1 MTGGYWYDPTIKK
14 WIRGGEQIISYLGKH
29 LEQAHLLGI
38 SSIIHEPLLPG
49 SGKTE
54 TVMSATGKAQRAE
67 VVKWRDTRCAKIL
80 GTTQLDTSY
89 YRGKSLVT
97 SMGEQVGLNG
107 HVIFQRSGKMSIG
120 RICEIL
126 VSPNTGTTVERVA
139 LQHFSFGP
147 ALHPSLFLP
156 CLELMSDEIVLTA
169 ADIVCTVNVQHN
181 CIDSKCANMCQQRM
195 CQEWIVTVRMKAV
208 VEHQPTP
215 HYFLN
220 TYSIHNC
227 NLIQM
232 AIPETLRETPLRV
245 TNPAEVRTLAVQQMR
260 DKKSA
265 KKVGEV
271 PPSQE
276 ANAVEEGVQS
286 MTKPAPAFDRA
297 PTKSSA
303 ATKSRAKA
311 SSMRGKRKAASSI
324 VEQAVDGP
332 SRQQPSFSI
341 QQNLMVPSHQFVPS
355 QVLYHP
361 LPLQMGPPQTSYHP
375 PLLPL
380 LSYPNAGPPR
390 LQDMH
395 LPPAHS
401 THAVPFPGSQPP
413 PTTHHPHPTSS
424 VHFMQ
429 VTPQGYHQSHYLHQ
443 PTPAQAG
450 PQAGTMQHAVSY
462 CMSPQHTYPQ
472 P

>member
-1 MTGGYWYDPTIKK
+1 
-14 WIRGGEQIISYLGKH
+14 
-29 LEQAHLLGI
+29 
-38 SSIIHEPLLPG
+38 
-49 SGKTE
+49 
-54 TVMSATGKAQRAE
+54 
-67 VVKWRDTRCAKIL
+67 
-80 GTTQLDTSY
+80 
-89 YRGKSLVT
+89 
-97 SMGEQVGLNG
+97 
-107 HVIFQRSGKMSIG
+107 
-120 RICEIL
+120 
-126 VSPNTGTTVERVA
+126 
-139 LQHFSFGP
+139 
-147 ALHPSLFLP
+147 
-156 CLELMSDEIVLTA
+156 
-169 ADIVCTVNVQHN
+169 
-181 CIDSKCANMCQQRM
+181 MCQQRM
-195 CQEWIVTVRMKAV
+195 CQEQIVTAQTKAV

-232 AIPETLRETPLRV
+232 AIPETLRKTLLRA

-260 DKKSA
+260 DKKAA

-276 ANAVEEGVQS
+276 EANTMEEGVQS
-286 MTKPAPAFDRA
+286 MTKPALAFDRA
-297 PTKSSA
+297 PTKSSM
-303 ATKSRAKA
+303 ATKSRGKA

-332 SRQQPSFSI
+332 SRQQLSFSI

-355 QVLYHP
+355 QALYHP
-361 LPLQMGPPQTSYHP
+361 LPLQMGPLQTSHHP

-380 LSYPNAGPPR
+380 LSYPNAGPLR
-390 LQDMH
+390 LQDMRP
-395 LPPAHS
+395 PPAHS

-413 PTTHHPHPTSS
+413 LMTHRPHTTSS

-429 VTPQGYHQSHYLHQ
+429 VMPQGYHQSHYLPQ
-443 PTPAQAG
+443 QMPAQAG

-472 P
+472 L